1 MYYYII
7 TLWDFIT
14 KIYLLDRQKMLRRIN
29 IFIGYEINFQLS
41 MKKDKNIWT
50 FFLKMPFP
58 FCRNAELLHINQK
71 THCGIPDHH

>member
-50 FFLKMPFP
+50 FFFLNAFSILSK
-58 FCRNAELLHINQK
+58 CRAF
-71 THCGIPDHH
+71 THKSKDSLRYP